1 MTKQTTKKL
10 PHRPIT
16 PEDLLRFQIVSDPR
30 IAPDGRQIVFVEK
43 HIGPQNNSVSNL
55 WIVAVD
61 PAADLAPARREG
73 GASTT
78 PHAPRQFTAGGSDCH
93 PRWSPDGTQIAFLRE
108 AKEVGS
114 QIHAIGI
121 AGGEARRIT
130 NFPEG
135 QIGEFCWSPD
145 GSSLAVQ
152 FRPQDPQRT
161 KTANTQRQQQGLS
174 TPPWVTDDLFYRLDG
189 EGYFG
194 SQRHRLYIVD
204 LRDEELPARELY
216 SQDTLGMFTFDFSP
230 DARQL
235 VVATNRHAEPSLHPE
250 ADELLRID
258 TATGK
263 IARIPRL
270 PPGPKTAPRWSPD
283 GQTIAYAGRLG
294 NDTLYSTENLELFV
308 CHPLRGDTRSL
319 TSQHDYCLEAQGLA
333 DTAVGCGNPTLHFS
347 PDSSRIYFRLSVHG
361 ESHVASV
368 AMSDGTLAFHTQGP
382 LDVRMGNLSL
392 DGRQMAL
399 TVGNAVTLAEVAVL
413 NVAATQG
420 AATIQGAAAKG
431 TTSTPSPTMLSNLNG
446 PLLAQLQ
453 LCTPESHWIEAADG
467 HQVQLWVIKP
477 PTRKKKVPAVLEIH
491 GGPHAHYFSSFFL
504 EFQLLA
510 AQGYAV
516 FYSNPRGSK
525 GYGREHC
532 AAIRGCWGTADWTDI
547 QAVVRFMKDQPF
559 VDTQRLGV
567 IGGSYGGF
575 MTNWVI
581 GHCHDF
587 VAAVS
592 DRSISNLVSWSG
604 STDFIEPTS
613 DYFPGNFWDQ
623 PEARWNQSPLKYL
636 GKAKTPTLVIHSEGD
651 LRCNIEQGEQLF
663 AALKLLGVPARLVR
677 YPSNTSHGMSRGG
690 PPDLRIHRLQQILAW
705 WRQYLD
711 AAGSDNV
718 ECP

>member
-1 MTKQTTKKL
+1 MTKPSTKKL
-10 PHRPIT
+10 PQRPIV
-16 PEDLLRFQIVSDPR
+16 PEDLLRFLIVSDPQ

-43 HIGPQNNSVSNL
+43 HVGSQNNSVSNL
-55 WIVAVD
+55 WIVAVE
-61 PAADLAPARREG
+61 PAAGPVPARREG
-73 GASTT
+73 AS
-78 PHAPRQFTAGGSDCH
+78 PRSLNVPRQFTAGGSDCH

-108 AKEVGS
+108 AKDVS
-114 QIHAIGI
+114 PQIYAIGI
-121 AGGEARRIT
+121 AGGEARRLT

-135 QIGEFCWSPD
+135 QIGEFGWSPD
-145 GSSLAVQ
+145 GNSLAVQ
-152 FRPQDPQRT
+152 FRPQDPERT
-161 KTANTQRQQQGLS
+161 KAANTQRQQQGLS
-174 TPPWVTDDLFYRLDG
+174 DPPWVTDDLFYRLDG

-204 LRDEELPARELY
+204 LRGEELPARELY
-216 SQDTLGMFTFDFSP
+216 GQDTLGMFTFDFSP
-230 DARQL
+230 DSRQL
-235 VVATNRHAEPSLHPE
+235 VIATNRHKEPSLHPE

-258 TATGK
+258 VATGK
-263 IARIPRL
+263 ITRIPRL
-270 PPGPKTAPRWSPD
+270 PLGPKTSPRWSPD

-308 CHPLRGDTRSL
+308 CHPLRGDPRSL
-319 TSQHDYCLEAQGLA
+319 TRQHDYCLEAQSLS
-333 DTAVGCGNPTLHFS
+333 DIAVGCGNPTLHFS
-347 PDSSRIYFRLSVHG
+347 PDSSRIYFRLSDRG

-368 AMSDGTLAFHTQGP
+368 AMADGVLAFHTHGP

-392 DGRQMAL
+392 DGRRMAL
-399 TVGNAVTLAEVAVL
+399 TVGNTTTLAEVAVL
-413 NVAATQG
+413 DMTATP
-420 AATIQGAAAKG
+420 GAAAKG
-431 TTSTPSPTMLSNLNG
+431 IPSPSLPAMLSNFNG

-453 LCTPESHWIEAADG
+453 LCAPEPHWIEAADG

-477 PTRKKKVPAVLEIH
+477 AARKKKMPAVLEIH
-491 GGPHAHYFSSFFL
+491 GGPHAQYASSFFF

-532 AAIRGCWGTADWTDI
+532 AAIRGCWGTTDWIDL
-547 QAVVRFMKDQPF
+547 QAVIRFMKDQPF
-559 VDTQRLGV
+559 VDTQRMGV
-567 IGGSYGGF
+567 MGGSYGGY
-575 MTNWVI
+575 MTNWAI

-587 VAAVS
+587 AAAVS

-604 STDFIEPTS
+604 STDVIEPTS

-623 PEARWNQSPLKYL
+623 PEVRWDQSPLKYL
-636 GKAKTPTLVIHSEGD
+636 GNAKAPTLIIHSAGD
-651 LRCNIEQGEQLF
+651 LRCNIEQAEQLF

-711 AAGSDNV
+711 AASGDNV
-718 ECP
+718 E